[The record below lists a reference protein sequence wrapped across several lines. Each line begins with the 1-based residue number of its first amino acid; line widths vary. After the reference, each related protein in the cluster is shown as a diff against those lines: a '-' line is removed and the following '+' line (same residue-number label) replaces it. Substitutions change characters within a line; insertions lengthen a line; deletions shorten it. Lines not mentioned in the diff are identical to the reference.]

1 MKCLLNGQ
9 ILDSAAANILVTDRG
24 FTLGDGLF
32 ETIRVR
38 AGRMQRL
45 PAHIARLTRG
55 AHLLGIPMPDQDV
68 LEALEMVRTAN
79 ALDDGVLRL
88 TLTRGSGPRGVL
100 PPANPEPTLLITPA
114 PMAPLPPPARLII
127 ATVTRRNEMSPLAG
141 VKSLN
146 YLDNILAR
154 QEAATRQTDDAL
166 LLNTQGRIAETS
178 IANIFALIEGRLLT
192 PPLQDGA
199 LPGVMRAAMLGQG
212 AQEHPLAPEDL
223 AGAEELFLTSSLGIR
238 PVRELENSTFTSFTI
253 AERLS
258 QRVGETLNVG

>member
-9 ILDSAAANILVTDRG
+9 LLDAAAANIAATDRG

-38 AGRMQRL
+38 QGRVQRL

-55 AHLLGIPMPDQDV
+55 AQLLGIPLPDQEL
-68 LEALEMVRTAN
+68 LEALEIVRTAN
-79 ALDDGVLRL
+79 NLEDGVLRL

-100 PPANPEPTLLITPA
+100 PPAKPEPTLLITAA
-114 PMAPLPPPARLII
+114 PMAPLPPPAHLII
-127 ATVTRRNEMSPLAG
+127 ATITRRNEMSPLAG

-154 QEAATRQTDDAL
+154 QEAASRQADDAV
-166 LLNTQGRIAETS
+166 LLNTQGRITETS
-178 IANIFALIEGRLLT
+178 IANIFAVIEGRLLT
-192 PPLQDGA
+192 PPAQDGA

-212 AQEHPLAPEDL
+212 AQEQPLMPEDL

-238 PVRELENSTFTSFTI
+238 PVRELENRIFTSFVV

-258 QRVGETLNVG
+258 QRLGETLNVG

>member
-9 ILDSAAANILVTDRG
+9 ILDAAAATIAVTDRG

-38 AGRMQRL
+38 QGRMQRL
-45 PAHIARLTRG
+45 PAHVARLTRG
-55 AHLLGIPMPDQDV
+55 AQLLGIPLPDGEL
-68 LEALEMVRTAN
+68 LETLELVRTAN
-79 ALDDGVLRL
+79 AMDDGVLRL

-100 PPANPEPTLLITPA
+100 PPAKPEPTLLVTPA
-114 PMAPLPPPARLII
+114 PMAPPPPPARLVF
-127 ATVTRRNEMSPLAG
+127 ATTTRRNDMSPLAG

-154 QEAATRQTDDAL
+154 QEAATRQADDAV
-166 LLNTQGRIAETS
+166 LLNTRGQIAEIS
-178 IANIFALIEGRLLT
+178 IANIFAVIEGCLLT
-192 PPLQDGA
+192 PPVRDGA

-212 AQEHPLAPEDL
+212 AREQSLLPEDL
-223 AGAEELFLTSSLGIR
+223 TRADEIFLTSSLGIR
-238 PVRELENSTFTSFTI
+238 PVRELENRAYTSFAV

-258 QRVGETLNVG
+258 ERLGEVVNVG

>member
-9 ILDSAAANILVTDRG
+9 LLDAATASIAITDRG

-38 AGRMQRL
+38 HSRVQRL

-55 AHLLGIPMPDQDV
+55 AQLLDFPLPDQEL

-79 ALDDGVLRL
+79 DLEDGVLRL

-100 PPANPEPTLLITPA
+100 PPPRPEPTLLITAA

-127 ATVTRRNEMSPLAG
+127 ATITRRNEMSPLSM

-154 QEAATRQTDDAL
+154 QEAATQQADDAV

-178 IANIFALIEGRLLT
+178 IANIFAVIEGRLLT
-192 PPLQDGA
+192 PPVQDGA

-212 AQEHPLAPEDL
+212 AQEQPLTSADL
-223 AGAEELFLTSSLGIR
+223 AGAEEIFLTSSLGIR
-238 PVRELENSTFTSFTI
+238 PVRELEGHIFTSFAV
-253 AERLS
+253 AERLG
-258 QRVGETLNVG
+258 QRLGEALNVG